1 MIFRNFDYV
10 EVTLH
15 SEKLKLIWLFLRFF
29 VTLPASY
36 KPNMRKELFM
46 SLAAACCTLLALSC
60 AQQKE
65 SADNQEPLTVGNP
78 YMPLWEHIPDG
89 EPYVFEDP
97 DQPGKYRVYVYGSH
111 DDLVDAYCGRDQVV
125 WSASVDSLNRWRYDG
140 TILVVDKNRDGQPF
154 DSAGT
159 ADVLYAPDVTMVTG
173 KDGKK
178 TYYLFPNDQTGFRNG
193 LIAKSDRPDGPFEVC
208 NWSKE
213 NPDQVDGVLQFDPA
227 VFVDDDGR
235 VYGYWGF
242 ERSYAAEFD
251 PETMATVKPGTE
263 IVEDMISGR
272 NQPGRFRF
280 FEASSIRKVKD
291 KYIFIYS
298 RFTEDGEFG
307 LPTSNYTLAYA
318 YSDAPLGPWTYGG
331 TIIDGRAREKNEQ
344 GNVIASAVP
353 DGNTHGSI
361 CEINGQWYV
370 FYHRQTGTDEYARQ
384 AMVAPIDVK
393 VTEGPG
399 GKVEISEGEYN
410 SLGFARN
417 GLDPFERHS
426 AGIACWLT
434 GPKPAVHNW
443 PSNTFYGSYV
453 EAGYGGQAN
462 MTKQQA
468 IASKEKYDA
477 PYDLRYNTNRVVNNT
492 DGSIVGYKYFNFD
505 AGRLASPD
513 NLMLVLRLVPEGI
526 DGTIEVMMDRPWAS
540 QGGKKIGEAALKAD
554 MPKTVTDVAIG
565 ISKEAQE
572 KHLAGKHAFFFIF
585 KSDTKEKSL
594 CTLEDFV
601 FTFAPV
607 NR

>member
-1 MIFRNFDYV
+1 M
-10 EVTLH
+10 
-15 SEKLKLIWLFLRFF
+15 KLMSIILGG
-29 VTLPASY
+29 AS
-36 KPNMRKELFM
+36 
-46 SLAAACCTLLALSC
+46 LLALNACQS
-60 AQQKE
+60 QVQNE
-65 SADNQEPLTVGNP
+65 STSDQLTTVGNP

-89 EPYVFEDP
+89 EPYVFEAP

-111 DDLVDAYCGRDQVV
+111 DDLITMYCGRNQVV
-125 WSASVDSLNRWRYDG
+125 WSASVDSLNNWRYDG
-140 TILVVDKNRDGQPF
+140 TILVVDKNRDGEPF

-159 ADVLYAPDVTMVTG
+159 ADVLYAPDVTLVT
-173 KDGKK
+173 DANGKK

-208 NWSKE
+208 NWSKDDP
-213 NPDQVDGVLQFDPA
+213 NQVDGVLKFDPA

-263 IVEDMISGR
+263 IIEDMISGR
-272 NQPGRFRF
+272 NQPGRFKF
-280 FEASSIRKVKD
+280 FEASSIRKIKD

-298 RFTEDGEFG
+298 RFTEEGEFG
-307 LPTSNYTLAYA
+307 LPTSNYTLAYC
-318 YSDAPLGPWTYGG
+318 YGDSPLGPWTYGG
-331 TIIDGRAREKNEQ
+331 TIIDGRAREKDEQ

-393 VTEGPG
+393 VEEGKG

-410 SLGFARN
+410 SQGFALN
-417 GLDPFERHS
+417 GLNPFERHS

-434 GPKPAVHNW
+434 GPKPATHEW
-443 PSNTFYGSYV
+443 PNNTFYGSYV
-453 EAGYGGQAN
+453 EAGYGGEPG
-462 MTKQQA
+462 MTKEQA
-468 IASKEKYDA
+468 LASKEKYDA
-477 PYDLRYNTNRVVNNT
+477 PYDIRYNTNRVVNNT

-505 AGRLASPD
+505 AERLATKD
-513 NLMLVLRLVPEGI
+513 NLMLVVRLIPEGI
-526 DGTIEVMMDRPWAS
+526 EGTIDIMMDRPWES
-540 QGGKKIGEAALKAD
+540 QGGKKIGEMKLTTNMDK
-554 MPKTVTDVAIG
+554 KVWDVAGG
-565 ISKEAQE
+565 ISDEA
-572 KHLAGKHAFFFIF
+572 KNNDLAGKHAIYLVF
-585 KSDTKEKSL
+585 KSDIKDKSL
-594 CTLEDFV
+594 CTLEDLV

-607 NR
+607 D